1 MIPQIEIRQQFA
13 QIGLRTRPPDWRIAS
28 PPADLNMRQE
38 QPQVEIRQVPGKLEI
53 DQSEAFAQEGLMSVF
68 DLTRSEAARA
78 RQVNFDGIAET
89 ARWGDRFAHIEQ
101 GGNPIADW
109 TWRDVTGPSDWI
121 PALVPQPFSVHI
133 RYEPGRAE
141 IQVQPGRVA
150 LDPAVHPPE
159 VSFSPGAVQVYT
171 RQYASVTVTPPLLP
185 GQILDARR

>member
-1 MIPQIEIRQQFA
+1 MISQIQIHQQFA
-13 QIGLRTRPPDWRIAS
+13 QIGLRTDQAQWRISS
-28 PPADLNMRQE
+28 PSAELNLRQE
-38 QPQVEIRQVPGKLEI
+38 QPWVEIQQIPGTLEV
-53 DQSEAFAQEGLMSVF
+53 DQREAFAQEGLMSIF

-78 RQVNFDGIAET
+78 RQINFDAIAET
-89 ARWGDRFAHIEQ
+89 ARWGDRFAHIERS
-101 GGNPIADW
+101 GNPIADW

-185 GQILDARR
+185 GLLVDGRG